1 MMNANSFERRSWRT
15 VTGIVC
21 QYCKKAAERES
32 FLWKF
37 CTLEQYG
44 WLVKY
49 AEERPHEVAMLLNQ
63 FIYSSLFPASNFA

>member
-37 CTLEQYG
+37 CMISEVCWGASAWGCYV
-44 WLVKY
+44 VKSV
-49 AEERPHEVAMLLNQ
+49 HL
-63 FIYSSLFPASNFA
+63 FIFISCLKLCV